1 VNITG
6 LDHIVL
12 NVSDAER
19 SLAYYTGVLELPG
32 ERIEE
37 WRAGAAP
44 FPSVRVNDSTIIDLF
59 VAGSIGANLDHFC
72 LVMPSADWEEMVAA
86 NRVEVVRGP
95 AKVFGARGM
104 GVSVYTR
111 DPDGNTIELRHYPEP
126 TTP

>member
-19 SLAYYTGVLELPG
+19 SLAYYTGVLELSG

-37 WRAGAAP
+37 WRAGTAP
-44 FPSVRVNDSTIIDLF
+44 FPSVRVDESTIIDLF
-59 VAGSIGANLDHFC
+59 VAESTGANLDHLC
-72 LVMPSADWEEMVAA
+72 LVMPTTDWEEMVAS
-86 NRVEVVRGP
+86 NRIEIFRGP
-95 AKVFGARGM
+95 SEVFGAHGM

-126 TTP
+126 TAR